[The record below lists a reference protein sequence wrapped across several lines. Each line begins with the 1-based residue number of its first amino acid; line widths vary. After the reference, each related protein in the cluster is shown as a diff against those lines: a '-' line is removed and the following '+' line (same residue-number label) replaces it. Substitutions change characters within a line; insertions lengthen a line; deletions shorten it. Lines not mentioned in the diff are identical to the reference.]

1 MKLHHQIFIAMLAG
15 ALAGSLTSE
24 STTLFGVPV
33 LAGYD
38 LVGSLFINGLKM
50 VVVPLIVTAIINGMT
65 SVGDGKNLGRMG
77 LKTVA
82 LYMTTTVVAV
92 TIGLVIVNLL
102 SPGVVNGE
110 PARDM
115 LLRQRGADSKCRFQP
130 SLSLRVSM
138 KGELSTLNCPS
149 SG

>member
-1 MKLHHQIFIAMLAG
+1 MP
-15 ALAGSLTSE
+15 ALDQWKTPL
-24 STTLFGVPV
+24 TTLP
-33 LAGYD
+33 
-38 LVGSLFINGLKM
+38 
-50 VVVPLIVTAIINGMT
+50 
-65 SVGDGKNLGRMG
+65 RQ
-77 LKTVA
+77 
-82 LYMTTTVVAV
+82 TTTTGPELTFGLSTALKPFERGTGQERAQAV
-92 TIGLVIVNLL
+92 
-102 SPGVVNGE
+102 E